1 MEDGEVD
8 HVERS
13 AMHRLNHEHLDA
25 DQVFTHVMESI
36 ICHQR
41 VCTLFA
47 PKVL

>member
-1 MEDGEVD
+1 MVDVGVD

-25 DQVFTHVMESI
+25 NQVFTHVMESNT
-36 ICHQR
+36 CNHR